1 MRIIRNAVEGREQLL
16 VRRTLQA
23 EELPMDIRETTFRAF
38 GQELSPDE
46 VVRRIIRDVR
56 EDGDNAVH
64 YYNTRFDGAQEQ
76 RDLRVSPDEVRA
88 AYDEVDG
95 EIVEA
100 LKFAA
105 ERIRR
110 YHEQQMRGAFFDF
123 SQNGL
128 GQMTRAIQRVGIYVP
143 GTRAPLPSTVLMCAV
158 PARVAGCEEVYI
170 TSAVLPDGNVP
181 AVKLVAADVA
191 GVDGVF
197 RAGGAQGIAAFAY
210 GTESIPRVDKICGP
224 GGLFVT
230 IAKKQV
236 FGDVGIDS
244 VYGPTE
250 TVVIADESADP
261 ELVAADLLA
270 QAEHDALASPI
281 LLTPSHYL
289 ADEVAKCI
297 ERQLRDMERAKIAS
311 AALESRGGCI
321 LVNDIDH
328 AIELANEYAP
338 EHLCL
343 LVENPTAYVPKVR
356 NAGGLFLG
364 ESSPEAIGDY
374 TAGPSH
380 TMPTGGSARWS
391 SPLSVNDFI
400 KTTSIV
406 NIPEDLTEELARA
419 ASVLARAEGLTGHAH
434 AVERRIQG
442 R

>member
-1 MRIIRNAVEGREQLL
+1 MRIIRNAEEGRKLL
-16 VRRTLQA
+16 LDRKPLDND
-23 EELPMDIRETTFRAF
+23 ELPMAIRETTFKTF
-38 GQELSPDE
+38 GAELSPDE

-56 EDGDNAVH
+56 EDGDNAVRF
-64 YYNTRFDGAQEQ
+64 YNSQLDGGQAEQ
-76 RDLRVSPDEVRA
+76 LRVSPEEMRA
-88 AYDEVDG
+88 AYDQVDQDL
-95 EIVEA
+95 IDA
-100 LKFAA
+100 LKFASG
-105 ERIRR
+105 RIRR
-110 YHEQQMRGAFFDF
+110 YHEQQLRGAVFDF
-123 SQNGL
+123 NHDGL

-158 PARVAGCEEVYI
+158 PARVAGCDEVYI
-170 TSAVLPDGNVP
+170 TSPVLPDGSVP
-181 AVKLVAADVA
+181 ASKLVAADIA

-197 RAGGAQGIAAFAY
+197 KAGGAQGVAAFAY
-210 GTESIPRVDKICGP
+210 GTETIQRVDKICGP

-244 VYGPTE
+244 IYGPTE

-261 ELVAADLLA
+261 EMVASDLLA

-289 ADEVAKCI
+289 ADEVAKAI
-297 ERQLRDMERAKIAS
+297 ERQLKDMERAKIARAS
-311 AALESRGGCI
+311 LDNRGGCI

-328 AIELANEYAP
+328 AIELANHYAP

-343 LVENPTAYVPKVR
+343 LVEQPMAYAAKVR

-391 SPLSVNDFI
+391 SPLSVNDFLKI
-400 KTTSIV
+400 TSIV
-406 NIPEDLTEELARA
+406 NIPGEITEELARA
-419 ASVLARAEGLTGHAH
+419 ASVIARAEGLTGHAH

>member
-1 MRIIRNAVEGREQLL
+1 MRIIRNATEGRELL
-16 VRRTLQA
+16 LSRKPLNT
-23 EELPMDIRETTFRAF
+23 EELPMDLRETTFRTF
-38 GQELSPDE
+38 GAELSPDE

-56 EDGDNAVH
+56 EDGDNAVR
-64 YYNTRFDGAQEQ
+64 YYNSKVDGAQADE
-76 RDLRVSPDEVRA
+76 LRVSPEDIRR
-88 AYDEVDG
+88 AYDEVDQ
-95 EIVEA
+95 EIVDS

-105 ERIRR
+105 GRIRT
-110 YHEQQMRGAFFDF
+110 YHEQQMRGSVFDF
-123 SQNGL
+123 NQNGL
-128 GQMTRAIQRVGIYVP
+128 GQMTRAIQRVGLYIP

-158 PARVAGCEEVYI
+158 PARVAGVDEVYM
-170 TSAVLPDGNVP
+170 TSPVLPDGSIP
-181 AVKLVAADVA
+181 PVKLVAADIA

-197 RAGGAQGIAAFAY
+197 KAGGAQGIAAFAY

-236 FGDVGIDS
+236 FGDVGIDAI
-244 VYGPTE
+244 YGPTE
-250 TVVIADESADP
+250 TVIIADESADP

-289 ADEVAKCI
+289 ADEVSKAI
-297 ERQLRDMERAKIAS
+297 ERQLGTMERAKIAR
-311 AALESRGGCI
+311 AALENRGGCI

-328 AIELANEYAP
+328 AIELANGYAP

-343 LVENPTAYVPKVR
+343 LVERPLAYAPKVR

-391 SPLSVNDFI
+391 SPLSVNDFLKI
-400 KTTSIV
+400 TSVV
-406 NIPEDLTEELARA
+406 NIPEEMTEELARH
-419 ASVLARAEGLTGHAH
+419 ASVLARAEGLTGHAR

>member
-1 MRIIRNAVEGREQLL
+1 MRIIRNAEEGRKLL
-16 VRRTLQA
+16 LDRKPLDN
-23 EELPMDIRETTFRAF
+23 EELPMEMRETTFRTF

-46 VVRRIIRDVR
+46 VVRRIVRDVR
-56 EDGDNAVH
+56 EDGDNGIRF
-64 YYNTRFDGAQEQ
+64 YNSRLDGGNAAEI
-76 RDLRVSPDEVRA
+76 RVSESDIRA
-88 AYDEVDG
+88 AYDQVDQEVVD
-95 EIVEA
+95 A

-105 ERIRR
+105 DRIRS
-110 YHEQQMRGAFFDF
+110 YHEQQMRGSVFDF
-123 SQNGL
+123 NQNGL
-128 GQMTRAIQRVGIYVP
+128 GQMTRAIQRVGVYVP
-143 GTRAPLPSTVLMCAV
+143 GTRAPLPSTVLMCCI
-158 PARVAGCEEVYI
+158 PARVAGVDEVYM
-170 TSAVLPDGNVP
+170 TSPIMPDGSIP
-181 AVKLVAADVA
+181 PVKLVAADIA

-197 RAGGAQGIAAFAY
+197 RAGGAQGVAAFAY
-210 GTESIPRVDKICGP
+210 GTESVPRVDKICGP

-236 FGDVGIDS
+236 YGDVGIDS
-244 VYGPTE
+244 IYGPTE

-261 ELVAADLLA
+261 EMVASDLLA

-289 ADEVAKCI
+289 ADAVSAAI
-297 ERQLRDMERAKIAS
+297 DRQLKDMERAKIAR
-311 AALESRGGCI
+311 AALDNRGGCI

-328 AIELANEYAP
+328 AIALANDYAP

-343 LVENPTAYVPKVR
+343 LVEQPMAYAAKVR

-391 SPLSVNDFI
+391 SPLSVSDFLKI
-400 KTTSIV
+400 TAVV
-406 NIPEDLTEELARA
+406 NIPEEITEDLARA
-419 ASVLARAEGLTGHAH
+419 ASILARAEGLTGHAH

>member
-1 MRIIRNAVEGREQLL
+1 MRIIRNAAEGRELL
-16 VRRTLQA
+16 LSRKPLDT
-23 EELPMDIRETTFRAF
+23 EELPMDVRETTFKTF
-38 GQELSPDE
+38 GAELSPDE

-56 EDGDNAVH
+56 EDGDNAVR
-64 YYNTRFDGAQEQ
+64 YYNTKVDGAHADE
-76 RDLRVSPDEVRA
+76 LRVSDAEMRA
-88 AYDEVDG
+88 AYDQVDQ
-95 EIVEA
+95 EIVDA

-110 YHEQQMRGAFFDF
+110 YHEQQMRGSVFDF
-123 SQNGL
+123 NQNGL
-128 GQMTRAIQRVGIYVP
+128 GQMTRAIERVGLYVP
-143 GTRAPLPSTVLMCAV
+143 GTRAPLPSTVLMCAI
-158 PARVAGCEEVYI
+158 PARVAGVDEVYI
-170 TSAVLPDGNVP
+170 TSPILPDGSIP
-181 AVKLVAADVA
+181 AVKLVAADIA

-236 FGDVGIDS
+236 FGDVGIDAI
-244 VYGPTE
+244 YGPTE

-297 ERQLRDMERAKIAS
+297 ERQLGKMERAKIAR
-311 AALESRGGCI
+311 AALDNRGGCI

-328 AIELANEYAP
+328 AIELANAYAP

-343 LVENPTAYVPKVR
+343 LVERPLAYAAKVR

-391 SPLSVNDFI
+391 SPLSVNDFLKI
-400 KTTSIV
+400 TSVV
-406 NIPEDLTEELARA
+406 NIPDEMTEELARA
-419 ASVLARAEGLTGHAH
+419 ASVLARAEGLTGHAY

>member
-1 MRIIRNAVEGREQLL
+1 MRIIRNATEGRELL
-16 VRRTLQA
+16 LSRKPLNT
-23 EELPMDIRETTFRAF
+23 EELPMDLRETTFRTF
-38 GQELSPDE
+38 GAELSPDE

-56 EDGDNAVH
+56 EDGDNAVR
-64 YYNTRFDGAQEQ
+64 YYNSKVDGAQADE
-76 RDLRVSPDEVRA
+76 LRVNASDIRA
-88 AYDEVDG
+88 AYEEVDQ
-95 EIVEA
+95 EIVDA

-105 ERIRR
+105 GRIRT
-110 YHEQQMRGAFFDF
+110 YHEQQMRGSVFDF
-123 SQNGL
+123 NQNGL
-128 GQMTRAIQRVGIYVP
+128 GQMTRAIQRVGLYIP

-158 PARVAGCEEVYI
+158 PARVAGVDEVYM
-170 TSAVLPDGNVP
+170 TSPVLPDGSIP
-181 AVKLVAADVA
+181 AVKLVAADIA

-236 FGDVGIDS
+236 FGDVGIDAI
-244 VYGPTE
+244 YGPTE
-250 TVVIADESADP
+250 TVIIADESADP

-289 ADEVAKCI
+289 ADEVSKAI
-297 ERQLRDMERAKIAS
+297 ERQLGTMERAKIAR
-311 AALESRGGCI
+311 AALENRGGCI

-328 AIELANEYAP
+328 AIELANAYAP

-343 LVENPTAYVPKVR
+343 LVERPLAYAPKVR

-391 SPLSVNDFI
+391 SPLSVNDFLKI
-400 KTTSIV
+400 TSVV
-406 NIPEDLTEELARA
+406 NIPEEMTEELARH

>member
-1 MRIIRNAVEGREQLL
+1 MRIIRNAEEGRRLL
-16 VRRTLQA
+16 LDRRPLDT
-23 EELPMDIRETTFRAF
+23 EELPMDMRETTFRAF

-56 EDGDNAVH
+56 EDGDNAV
-64 YYNTRFDGAQEQ
+64 RFHNSRLDGAQAEE
-76 RDLRVSPDEVRA
+76 LRVSESDIRA
-88 AYDEVDG
+88 AYDAVDTEV
-95 EIVEA
+95 VEA

-110 YHEQQMRGAFFDF
+110 YHEQQMRGSFFDF
-123 SQNGL
+123 NQNGL
-128 GQMTRAIQRVGIYVP
+128 GQLTRAIQRVGLYIP
-143 GTRAPLPSTVLMCAV
+143 GTRAPLPSTVLMCAI
-158 PARVAGCEEVYI
+158 PARVAGVDEVYM
-170 TSAVLPDGNVP
+170 TSPILPDGSVP
-181 AVKLVAADVA
+181 AVKLVAADIA

-197 RAGGAQGIAAFAY
+197 RAGGAQGVAAFAY
-210 GTESIPRVDKICGP
+210 GTETIPRVDKICGP

-230 IAKKQV
+230 VAKKQV

-244 VYGPTE
+244 IYGPTE

-261 ELVAADLLA
+261 EIVAADLLA

-289 ADEVAKCI
+289 ADEVSRAI
-297 ERQLRDMERAKIAS
+297 ERQLRTLERRKIAS
-311 AALESRGGCI
+311 ASLENRGGCI

-328 AIELANEYAP
+328 AIELANYYAP

-343 LVENPTAYVPKVR
+343 IVENPMAYAPKVR

-391 SPLSVNDFI
+391 SPLSVNDFLKI
-400 KTTSIV
+400 TSVV
-406 NIPEDLTEELARA
+406 NIPDEVTEELARA
-419 ASVLARAEGLTGHAH
+419 ASVLARAEGLTAHAS

>member
-1 MRIIRNAVEGREQLL
+1 MRIIRNAEEGRALL
-16 VRRTLQA
+16 LSRKPLDV
-23 EELPMDIRETTFRAF
+23 EELPMDMRETIFRAF
-38 GQELSPDE
+38 GQELTPDE
-46 VVRRIIRDVR
+46 VVRRVIRDVR
-56 EDGDNAVH
+56 EDGDNAVQF
-64 YYNTRFDGAQEQ
+64 YNSRFDGAHADE
-76 RDLRVSPDEVRA
+76 LRVTPAEIRA
-88 AYDEVDG
+88 AYDEVDR
-95 EIVEA
+95 EIVDA

-105 ERIRR
+105 GRIRG
-110 YHEQQMRGAFFDF
+110 YHEQQMRGSFFDF
-123 SQNGL
+123 NHNGL
-128 GQMTRAIQRVGIYVP
+128 GQITRAIQRIGLYIP
-143 GTRAPLPSTVLMCAV
+143 GTKAPLPSTVLMCAI
-158 PARVAGCEEVYI
+158 PARVAGVEELYM
-170 TSAVLPDGNVP
+170 TSPIMPDGSVP

-197 RAGGAQGIAAFAY
+197 RAGGAQGVAAFAY
-210 GTESIPRVDKICGP
+210 GTETIPRVDKICGP

-244 VYGPTE
+244 IYGPTE
-250 TVVIADESADP
+250 TVIIADESANP
-261 ELVAADLLA
+261 EMVAADLLA

-289 ADEVAKCI
+289 ADEVARCI
-297 ERQLRDMERAKIAS
+297 ERQLKDMERAKIARAS
-311 AALESRGGCI
+311 LDNRGGCI

-328 AIELANEYAP
+328 AIELSNFYAP

-343 LVENPTAYVPKVR
+343 VVEQPMAYAAKVK

-364 ESSPEAIGDY
+364 EASPEAIGDY

-391 SPLSVNDFI
+391 SPLSVNDFLKI
-400 KTTSIV
+400 TSVV
-406 NIPEDLTEELARA
+406 NLPEDVTEELARA
-419 ASVLARAEGLTGHAH
+419 ASVLARAEGLTGHAR